1 MVTPSRCFSFP
12 IDESSLFEI
21 EGFGAFPS
29 VLPLHHRAWLISAQL
44 INGVRSPQPRS
55 PVLISAP
62 AQAFADALFGTAI
75 AKLGFG
81 GHTDVGNR
89 GHIGDGNQLHYR
101 NAKIYNFELTFK
113 DINGLVEQNVQ
124 LRSLVRGIVC
134 GTCTKGEAKKPC
146 LGGDSKTLMFVN
158 ISPDPTSTGESLCS
172 LRFAARVNV
181 CEIGVPRR
189 QTSTKSFDSSRL
201 SYG

>member
-1 MVTPSRCFSFP
+1 MVTLSRCFSFP
-12 IDESSLFEI
+12 IDESSLFET

-44 INGVRSPQPRS
+44 ISGVRSPQLRS

-62 AQAFADALFGTAI
+62 AQAFADALFGTAA
-75 AKLGFG
+75 AKLRFG
-81 GHTDVGNR
+81 GHSDVGNR

-134 GTCTKGEAKKPC
+134 GSWTTGEAKKVDDV
-146 LGGDSKTLMFVN
+146 LQTKLEQEIQLVMDKGTLYA
-158 ISPDPTSTGESLCS
+158 IGLRPDGLMKSL
-172 LRFAARVNV
+172 
-181 CEIGVPRR
+181 
-189 QTSTKSFDSSRL
+189 
-201 SYG
+201 